1 MNTPFYIALRYLIA
15 KKGSQAVSFI
25 TGLAA
30 VAMMVAVSS
39 MFIIISIFSG
49 LEDMNKELMANL
61 HADITIKAKGKLL
74 PNPKN
79 ITSILKT
86 EERIKSFSNVIEEK
100 VYVSY
105 NGNGEIAHLRGVDS
119 LYTEVNPVNKSV
131 IYGTYLSF
139 DYKDEVVME
148 GFLNNRLAIP
158 VSEKAH
164 ADPAAIFVPKSGEGL
179 INKEEDIFNKKD
191 IYVVG
196 IFSQNEQ
203 FNNYIFSPIE
213 LAREILQLPDDAV
226 YQIVVKLKNPNEVD
240 AVKRSLLEKLEKLEK
255 EDIIINTQLEEN
267 EAFWKMIN
275 TEKLII
281 YLIFILVIF
290 ITTFNLAGAIIILQ
304 LDKKQQAKSLISLG
318 FTFSQLRKTYFYT
331 GTLIVCVGV
340 FFGLILGTLVC
351 ILQIQT
357 GFFKASVD
365 LDLPFPVKITLY
377 NYLIVISSA
386 FFFGLM
392 VSWIFSKV
400 NRHHLSSN

>member
-1 MNTPFYIALRYLIA
+1 MNTPFYIALRYIVS

-30 VAMMVAVSS
+30 TAMTIAVMA
-39 MFIIISIFSG
+39 MFIVISIFSG
-49 LEDMNKELMANL
+49 LEELNKELISNI
-61 HADITIKAKGKLL
+61 HADLTIKSKEGKLL
-74 PNPKN
+74 KNP
-79 ITSILKT
+79 
-86 EERIKSFSNVIEEK
+86 EEIISVLEKEPEVKAFSKVIEEK
-100 VYVSY
+100 VYLNY
-105 NGNGEIAHLRGVDS
+105 NENGEIAYLKGVDS
-119 LYTEVNPVNKSV
+119 VYTQINPIQKSI
-131 IYGTYLSF
+131 IYGEYPSF
-139 DYKDEVVME
+139 QYQNEVVVE
-148 GFLNNRLAIP
+148 GLLNNRLGIP
-158 VSEKAH
+158 IGGDDDNTTATIFIPKA
-164 ADPAAIFVPKSGEGL
+164 GEGL
-179 INKEEDIFNKKD
+179 INKEEDIFNKEP
-191 IYVVG
+191 IFVTG
-196 IFSQNEQ
+196 IFAENEQ
-203 FNNYIFSPIE
+203 LNNYIIAPIE
-213 LAREILQLPDDAV
+213 LTQRLLNLPKNSA
-226 YQIVVKLKNPNEVD
+226 YQIAIKLNNPEQAD
-240 AVKRSLLEKLEKLEK
+240 AVKRTLLKNLA
-255 EDIIINTQLEEN
+255 DDSIYINTQMEEN

-331 GTLIVCVGV
+331 GALIVCLGV

-357 GFFKASVD
+357 GFFKASVG
-365 LDLPFPVKITLY
+365 LDLPFPVKINLY

>member
-1 MNTPFYIALRYLIA
+1 MNTPFYIALRYIVS

-30 VAMMVAVSS
+30 TAMTIAVMA
-39 MFIIISIFSG
+39 MFIVISIFSG
-49 LEDMNKELMANL
+49 LEELNKELINNI
-61 HADITIKAKGKLL
+61 HADLTIKSKEGKLL
-74 PNPKN
+74 KNPEE
-79 ITSILKT
+79 IISVLKK
-86 EERIKSFSNVIEEK
+86 EPEIKAFSKVIEEK
-100 VYVSY
+100 VYLNY
-105 NGNGEIAHLRGVDS
+105 NENGEIAYLKGVDS
-119 LYTEVNPVNKSV
+119 VYTQINPLQKSI
-131 IYGTYLSF
+131 IYGEYPSF
-139 DYKDEVVME
+139 QYQNEVIVE
-148 GFLNNRLAIP
+148 GLLNNRLGIP
-158 VSEKAH
+158 IGGDDDNTTATIFIPKA
-164 ADPAAIFVPKSGEGL
+164 GEGL
-179 INKEEDIFNKKD
+179 INKEEDIFNKEP
-191 IYVVG
+191 IFVTG
-196 IFSQNEQ
+196 IFAENEQ
-203 FNNYIFSPIE
+203 LNNYIIAPIE
-213 LAREILQLPDDAV
+213 LTQRLLNLPKNSA
-226 YQIVVKLKNPNEVD
+226 YQIAIKLNNPEQAD
-240 AVKRSLLEKLEKLEK
+240 AVKRTLLKNLA
-255 EDIIINTQLEEN
+255 DDSIYINTQMEEN

-331 GTLIVCVGV
+331 GALIVCLGV

-357 GFFKASVD
+357 GFFKASVG

-386 FFFGLM
+386 FFFGLL

>member
-1 MNTPFYIALRYLIA
+1 M
-15 KKGSQAVSFI
+15 SFI

-30 VAMMVAVSS
+30 TAMTIAVMA
-39 MFIIISIFSG
+39 MFIVISIFSG
-49 LEDMNKELMANL
+49 LEELNKELINNI
-61 HADITIKAKGKLL
+61 HADLTIKSKEGKLL
-74 PNPKN
+74 KNPEE
-79 ITSILKT
+79 IISVLKK
-86 EERIKSFSNVIEEK
+86 EPEIKAFSKVIEEK
-100 VYVSY
+100 VYLNY
-105 NGNGEIAHLRGVDS
+105 NENGEIAYLKGVDS
-119 LYTEVNPVNKSV
+119 VYTQINPLQKSI
-131 IYGTYLSF
+131 IYGEYPSF
-139 DYKDEVVME
+139 QYQNEVIVE
-148 GFLNNRLAIP
+148 GLLNNRLGIP
-158 VSEKAH
+158 IGGDDDNTTATIFIPKA
-164 ADPAAIFVPKSGEGL
+164 GEGL
-179 INKEEDIFNKKD
+179 INKEEDIFNKEL
-191 IYVVG
+191 IFVTG
-196 IFSQNEQ
+196 IFAENEQ
-203 FNNYIFSPIE
+203 LNNYIIAPIE
-213 LAREILQLPDDAV
+213 LTQKLLNLPKNSA
-226 YQIVVKLKNPNEVD
+226 YQIAIKLNNSEQAD
-240 AVKRSLLEKLEKLEK
+240 AVKRTLLKNLA
-255 EDIIINTQLEEN
+255 DDSIYINTQMEEN

-331 GTLIVCVGV
+331 GTLIVCLGV

-357 GFFKASVD
+357 GFFKASVG

>member
-1 MNTPFYIALRYLIA
+1 M
-15 KKGSQAVSFI
+15 SFI

-30 VAMMVAVSS
+30 TAMTIAVMA
-39 MFIIISIFSG
+39 MFIVISIFSG
-49 LEDMNKELMANL
+49 LEELNKELINNI
-61 HADITIKAKGKLL
+61 HADLTIKSKEGKLL
-74 PNPKN
+74 KNP
-79 ITSILKT
+79 
-86 EERIKSFSNVIEEK
+86 EEIISVLEKEPEIKAFSKVIEEK
-100 VYVSY
+100 VYLNY
-105 NGNGEIAHLRGVDS
+105 NENGEIAYLKGVDS
-119 LYTEVNPVNKSV
+119 IYTQINPIQKAI
-131 IYGTYLSF
+131 IYGEYPSF
-139 DYKDEVVME
+139 QYQNEVVVE
-148 GFLNNRLAIP
+148 GLLNNRLGIP
-158 VSEKAH
+158 IGADDDNTTATIFIPKA
-164 ADPAAIFVPKSGEGL
+164 GEGL
-179 INKEEDIFNKKD
+179 INKEEDIFNKEA
-191 IYVVG
+191 IFVTG
-196 IFSQNEQ
+196 IFAENEQ
-203 FNNYIFSPIE
+203 LNNYIIAPIG
-213 LAREILQLPDDAV
+213 LCQRLLNLPKNSA
-226 YQIVVKLKNPNEVD
+226 YQIAIKLNNPEQAD
-240 AVKRSLLEKLEKLEK
+240 AVKRTLLKNLA
-255 EDIIINTQLEEN
+255 DDSIYINTQMEEN

-331 GTLIVCVGV
+331 GALIVCLGV

-357 GFFKASVD
+357 GFFKASVG
-365 LDLPFPVKITLY
+365 LDLPFPAKITLY

>member
-1 MNTPFYIALRYLIA
+1 MNTPFYIALRYIVS

-30 VAMMVAVSS
+30 TAMTIAVMA
-39 MFIIISIFSG
+39 MFIVISIFSG
-49 LEDMNKELMANL
+49 LEELNKELISNI
-61 HADITIKAKGKLL
+61 HADLTIKSKEGKLL
-74 PNPKN
+74 KNP
-79 ITSILKT
+79 
-86 EERIKSFSNVIEEK
+86 EEIISTLEKEPEIKAFSKIIEEK
-100 VYVSY
+100 VYLNY
-105 NGNGEIAHLRGVDS
+105 NENGEIAYLKGVDS
-119 LYTEVNPVNKSV
+119 VYTQINPIQKSI
-131 IYGTYLSF
+131 IYGEYPSF
-139 DYKDEVVME
+139 QYQNEVIVE
-148 GFLNNRLAIP
+148 GLLNNRLGIP
-158 VSEKAH
+158 IGGDDDNTTATIFIPKA
-164 ADPAAIFVPKSGEGL
+164 GEGL
-179 INKEEDIFNKKD
+179 INKEEDIFNKEP
-191 IYVVG
+191 IFVTG
-196 IFSQNEQ
+196 IFAENEQ
-203 FNNYIFSPIE
+203 LNNYIIAPIE
-213 LAREILQLPDDAV
+213 LTQRLLNLPKNSA
-226 YQIVVKLKNPNEVD
+226 YQIAIKLNNPKQAD
-240 AVKRSLLEKLEKLEK
+240 AVKRTLLKNLA
-255 EDIIINTQLEEN
+255 DDSIYINTQMEEN

-331 GTLIVCVGV
+331 GALIVCLGV

-357 GFFKASVD
+357 
-365 LDLPFPVKITLY
+365 ITLY

>member
-61 HADITIKAKGKLL
+61 HPDITIKAKGKLL

-105 NGNGEIAHLRGVDS
+105 SGNGEIAHLRGVDS
-119 LYTEVNPVNKSV
+119 LYTEVNPINKSV

-139 DYKDEVVME
+139 DYKDEVIME

-213 LAREILQLPDDAV
+213 FAREILQLPDDAV
-226 YQIVVKLKNPNEVD
+226 YQIVIKLKNPNEAD
-240 AVKRSLLEKLEKLEK
+240 AVKRSLLEKLEK

-331 GTLIVCVGV
+331 GALIVCLGV

-357 GFFKASVD
+357 GFFKASVG

>member
-1 MNTPFYIALRYLIA
+1 MNTPFYIALRYIVS

-30 VAMMVAVSS
+30 TAMTIAVMA
-39 MFIIISIFSG
+39 MFIVISIFSG
-49 LEDMNKELMANL
+49 LEELNKELINNI
-61 HADITIKAKGKLL
+61 HADLTIKSKEGKLL
-74 PNPKN
+74 KNP
-79 ITSILKT
+79 
-86 EERIKSFSNVIEEK
+86 EEIISVLEKEPEIKAFSKVIEEK
-100 VYVSY
+100 VYLNY
-105 NGNGEIAHLRGVDS
+105 NENGEIAYLKGVDS
-119 LYTEVNPVNKSV
+119 VYTQINPIQKSI
-131 IYGTYLSF
+131 IYGEFPSF
-139 DYKDEVVME
+139 QYQNEVVVE
-148 GFLNNRLAIP
+148 GLLNNRLAIP
-158 VSEKAH
+158 IGGDDDNTTATIFIPKA
-164 ADPAAIFVPKSGEGL
+164 GEGL
-179 INKEEDIFNKKD
+179 INKEEDIFNKEA
-191 IYVVG
+191 IFVTG
-196 IFSQNEQ
+196 IFAENEQ
-203 FNNYIFSPIE
+203 LNNYIIAPIE
-213 LAREILQLPDDAV
+213 LTQRLLNLPKNSA
-226 YQIVVKLKNPNEVD
+226 YQIAIKLNNPEQAD
-240 AVKRSLLEKLEKLEK
+240 AVKRTLLKNLA
-255 EDIIINTQLEEN
+255 DDSIYINTQMEEN

-331 GTLIVCVGV
+331 GALIVCLGV

-357 GFFKASVD
+357 GFFKASVG

-386 FFFGLM
+386 FFFGLL

>member
-1 MNTPFYIALRYLIA
+1 MNTPFYIALRYIVS

-30 VAMMVAVSS
+30 TAMTIAVMA
-39 MFIIISIFSG
+39 MFIVISIFSG
-49 LEDMNKELMANL
+49 LEELNKELINNI
-61 HADITIKAKGKLL
+61 HADLTIKSKEGKLL
-74 PNPKN
+74 KNP
-79 ITSILKT
+79 
-86 EERIKSFSNVIEEK
+86 EEIISVLEKEPEIKAFSKVIEEK
-100 VYVSY
+100 VYLNY
-105 NGNGEIAHLRGVDS
+105 NENGEIAYLKGVDS
-119 LYTEVNPVNKSV
+119 VYTQINPIQKSI
-131 IYGTYLSF
+131 IYGEFPSF
-139 DYKDEVVME
+139 QYQNEVVVE
-148 GFLNNRLAIP
+148 GLLNNRLAIP
-158 VSEKAH
+158 IGGDDDNTTATIFIPKA
-164 ADPAAIFVPKSGEGL
+164 GEGL
-179 INKEEDIFNKKD
+179 INKEEDIFNKEA
-191 IYVVG
+191 IFVTG
-196 IFSQNEQ
+196 IFAENEQ
-203 FNNYIFSPIE
+203 LNNYIIAPIE
-213 LAREILQLPDDAV
+213 LTQRLLNLPKNSA
-226 YQIVVKLKNPNEVD
+226 YQIAIKLNNPEQAD
-240 AVKRSLLEKLEKLEK
+240 AVKRTLLKNLA
-255 EDIIINTQLEEN
+255 DDSIYINTQMEEN

-290 ITTFNLAGAIIILQ
+290 ITTFNLTGAIIILQ

-331 GTLIVCVGV
+331 GALIVCLGV

-357 GFFKASVD
+357 GFFKASVG

-386 FFFGLM
+386 FFFGLL

>member
-1 MNTPFYIALRYLIA
+1 M
-15 KKGSQAVSFI
+15 SFI

-30 VAMMVAVSS
+30 TAMTIAVMA
-39 MFIIISIFSG
+39 MFIVISIFSG
-49 LEDMNKELMANL
+49 LEELNKELISNI
-61 HADITIKAKGKLL
+61 HADLTIKSKEGKLL
-74 PNPKN
+74 KNP
-79 ITSILKT
+79 
-86 EERIKSFSNVIEEK
+86 EEIISVLEKEPEIKAFSKVIEEK
-100 VYVSY
+100 VYLNY
-105 NGNGEIAHLRGVDS
+105 NENGEIAYLKGVDS
-119 LYTEVNPVNKSV
+119 VYIQINPIQKSI
-131 IYGTYLSF
+131 IYGEYPSF
-139 DYKDEVVME
+139 QYQNEVVVE
-148 GFLNNRLAIP
+148 GLLNNRLGIP
-158 VSEKAH
+158 IGGDDDNTTATIFIPKA
-164 ADPAAIFVPKSGEGL
+164 GEGL
-179 INKEEDIFNKKD
+179 INKEEDIFNKEA
-191 IYVVG
+191 IFVTG
-196 IFSQNEQ
+196 IFSENEQ
-203 FNNYIFSPIE
+203 LNNYIIAPIE
-213 LAREILQLPDDAV
+213 LTQRLLNLPKNSA
-226 YQIVVKLKNPNEVD
+226 YQIAIKLNNPEQAD
-240 AVKRSLLEKLEKLEK
+240 AVKRTLLKNLA
-255 EDIIINTQLEEN
+255 DDSIYINTQMEEN

-331 GTLIVCVGV
+331 GALIVCLGV

-357 GFFKASVD
+357 GFFKASVG

>member
-1 MNTPFYIALRYLIA
+1 MNTPFYIALRYIVS

-30 VAMMVAVSS
+30 TAMTIAVMA
-39 MFIIISIFSG
+39 MFIVISIFSG
-49 LEDMNKELMANL
+49 LEELNKELINNI
-61 HADITIKAKGKLL
+61 HADLTIKSKEGKLL
-74 PNPKN
+74 KNPEE
-79 ITSILKT
+79 IISVLKK
-86 EERIKSFSNVIEEK
+86 EPEIKAFSKVIEEK
-100 VYVSY
+100 VYLNY
-105 NGNGEIAHLRGVDS
+105 NENGEIAYLKGVDS
-119 LYTEVNPVNKSV
+119 VYTQINPLQKSI
-131 IYGTYLSF
+131 IYGEYPSF
-139 DYKDEVVME
+139 QYQNEVIVE
-148 GFLNNRLAIP
+148 GLLNNRLGIP
-158 VSEKAH
+158 IGGDDDNTTATIFIPKA
-164 ADPAAIFVPKSGEGL
+164 GEGL
-179 INKEEDIFNKKD
+179 INKEEDIFNKEL
-191 IYVVG
+191 IFVTG
-196 IFSQNEQ
+196 IFAENEQ
-203 FNNYIFSPIE
+203 LNNYIIAPIE
-213 LAREILQLPDDAV
+213 LTQKLLNLPKNSA
-226 YQIVVKLKNPNEVD
+226 YQIAIKLNNSEQAD
-240 AVKRSLLEKLEKLEK
+240 AVKRTLLKNLA
-255 EDIIINTQLEEN
+255 DDSIYINTQMEEN

-331 GTLIVCVGV
+331 GALIVCLGV

-357 GFFKASVD
+357 GFFKASVG

-386 FFFGLM
+386 FLFGLM

>member
-1 MNTPFYIALRYLIA
+1 MNTPFYIALRYIVS

-30 VAMMVAVSS
+30 TAMTIAVMA
-39 MFIIISIFSG
+39 MFIVISIFSG
-49 LEDMNKELMANL
+49 LEELNKELINNI
-61 HADITIKAKGKLL
+61 HADLTIKSKEGKLL
-74 PNPKN
+74 KNP
-79 ITSILKT
+79 
-86 EERIKSFSNVIEEK
+86 EEIISVLEKEPEIKAFSKVIEEK
-100 VYVSY
+100 VYLNY
-105 NGNGEIAHLRGVDS
+105 NENGESAYLKGVDS
-119 LYTEVNPVNKSV
+119 IYTQINPIQKAI
-131 IYGTYLSF
+131 IYGEYPSF
-139 DYKDEVVME
+139 QYQNEVVVE
-148 GFLNNRLAIP
+148 GLLNNRLGIP
-158 VSEKAH
+158 IGADDDNTTATIFIPKA
-164 ADPAAIFVPKSGEGL
+164 GEGL
-179 INKEEDIFNKKD
+179 INKEEDIFNKEA
-191 IYVVG
+191 IFVTG
-196 IFSQNEQ
+196 IFAENEQ
-203 FNNYIFSPIE
+203 LNNYIIAPIG
-213 LAREILQLPDDAV
+213 LCQRLLNLPKNSA
-226 YQIVVKLKNPNEVD
+226 YQIAIKLNNPEQAD
-240 AVKRSLLEKLEKLEK
+240 AVKRTLLKNLV
-255 EDIIINTQLEEN
+255 DDSIFINTQMEEN

-331 GTLIVCVGV
+331 GTLIVCLGV

-357 GFFKASVD
+357 GFFKASVG

>member
-1 MNTPFYIALRYLIA
+1 MNTPFYIALRYIVS

-30 VAMMVAVSS
+30 TAMTIAVMA
-39 MFIIISIFSG
+39 MFIVISIFSG
-49 LEDMNKELMANL
+49 LEELNKELINNI
-61 HADITIKAKGKLL
+61 HADLTIKSKEGKLL
-74 PNPKN
+74 KNP
-79 ITSILKT
+79 
-86 EERIKSFSNVIEEK
+86 EEIISVLEKEPEIKAFSKVIEEK
-100 VYVSY
+100 VYLNY
-105 NGNGEIAHLRGVDS
+105 NENGEIAYLKGVDS
-119 LYTEVNPVNKSV
+119 IYTQINPIQKSI
-131 IYGTYLSF
+131 IYGEYPSF
-139 DYKDEVVME
+139 QYQNEVVVE
-148 GFLNNRLAIP
+148 GLLNNRLGIP
-158 VSEKAH
+158 IGGDDDNTTATIFIPKA
-164 ADPAAIFVPKSGEGL
+164 GEGL
-179 INKEEDIFNKKD
+179 INKEEDIFNKEP
-191 IYVVG
+191 IFVTG
-196 IFSQNEQ
+196 IFAENEQ
-203 FNNYIFSPIE
+203 LNNYIIAPIE
-213 LAREILQLPDDAV
+213 LTQRLLNLPKNSA
-226 YQIVVKLKNPNEVD
+226 YQIAIKLNNSEQAD
-240 AVKRSLLEKLEKLEK
+240 AVKRTLLKNLA
-255 EDIIINTQLEEN
+255 DDSIYINTQMEEN

-331 GTLIVCVGV
+331 GALIVCLGV

-357 GFFKASVD
+357 GFFKASVG

>member
-1 MNTPFYIALRYLIA
+1 MNTPFYIALRYIVS

-30 VAMMVAVSS
+30 TAMTIAVMA
-39 MFIIISIFSG
+39 MFIVISIFSG
-49 LEDMNKELMANL
+49 LEELNKELINNI
-61 HADITIKAKGKLL
+61 HADLTIKSKEGKLL
-74 PNPKN
+74 KNP
-79 ITSILKT
+79 
-86 EERIKSFSNVIEEK
+86 EEIISVLEKEPEIKAFSKVIEEK
-100 VYVSY
+100 VYLNY
-105 NGNGEIAHLRGVDS
+105 NENGEIAYLKGVDS
-119 LYTEVNPVNKSV
+119 VYTQINPIQKSI
-131 IYGTYLSF
+131 IYGEYPSF
-139 DYKDEVVME
+139 QYQNEVVVE
-148 GFLNNRLAIP
+148 GLLNNRLGIP
-158 VSEKAH
+158 IGGDDDNTTATIFIPKA
-164 ADPAAIFVPKSGEGL
+164 GEGL
-179 INKEEDIFNKKD
+179 INKEEDIFNKEA
-191 IYVVG
+191 IFVTG
-196 IFSQNEQ
+196 IFSENEQ
-203 FNNYIFSPIE
+203 LNNYIIAPIE
-213 LAREILQLPDDAV
+213 LTQRLLNLPKNSA
-226 YQIVVKLKNPNEVD
+226 YQIAIKLNNPEQAD
-240 AVKRSLLEKLEKLEK
+240 AVKITLLKNLA
-255 EDIIINTQLEEN
+255 DDSIYINTQMEEN

-331 GTLIVCVGV
+331 GALIVCLGV

-357 GFFKASVD
+357 GFFKASVG

>member
-1 MNTPFYIALRYLIA
+1 MNTPFYIALRYIVS

-30 VAMMVAVSS
+30 TAMTIAVMA
-39 MFIIISIFSG
+39 MFIVISIFSG
-49 LEDMNKELMANL
+49 LEELNKELINNI
-61 HADITIKAKGKLL
+61 HADLTIKSKEGKLL
-74 PNPKN
+74 KNP
-79 ITSILKT
+79 
-86 EERIKSFSNVIEEK
+86 EEIISVLEKEPEIKAFSKVIEEK
-100 VYVSY
+100 VYLNY
-105 NGNGEIAHLRGVDS
+105 NENGEIAYLKGVDS
-119 LYTEVNPVNKSV
+119 IYTQINPIQKSI
-131 IYGTYLSF
+131 IYGEYPSF
-139 DYKDEVVME
+139 QYQNEVVVE
-148 GFLNNRLAIP
+148 GLLNNRLGIP
-158 VSEKAH
+158 IGGDDDNTTATIFIPKA
-164 ADPAAIFVPKSGEGL
+164 GEGL
-179 INKEEDIFNKKD
+179 INKEEDIFNKEP
-191 IYVVG
+191 IFVTG
-196 IFSQNEQ
+196 IFAENEQ
-203 FNNYIFSPIE
+203 LNNYIIAPIE
-213 LAREILQLPDDAV
+213 LTQRLLNLPKNSA
-226 YQIVVKLKNPNEVD
+226 YQIAIKLNNSEQAD
-240 AVKRSLLEKLEKLEK
+240 AVKRTLLKNLA
-255 EDIIINTQLEEN
+255 DDSIYINTQMEEN

-331 GTLIVCVGV
+331 GALIVCLGV
-340 FFGLILGTLVC
+340 FFGLILGTLTC

-357 GFFKASVD
+357 GFFKASVG

>member
-1 MNTPFYIALRYLIA
+1 M
-15 KKGSQAVSFI
+15 SFI

-30 VAMMVAVSS
+30 TAMTIAVMA
-39 MFIIISIFSG
+39 MFIVISIFSG
-49 LEDMNKELMANL
+49 LEELNKELISNI
-61 HADITIKAKGKLL
+61 HADLTIKSKEGKLL
-74 PNPKN
+74 KNP
-79 ITSILKT
+79 
-86 EERIKSFSNVIEEK
+86 EEIISALEKEPEIKAFSKIIEEK
-100 VYVSY
+100 VYLNY
-105 NGNGEIAHLRGVDS
+105 NENGEIAYLKGVDS
-119 LYTEVNPVNKSV
+119 VYTQINPIQKSI
-131 IYGTYLSF
+131 IYGEYPSF
-139 DYKDEVVME
+139 QYQNEVIVE
-148 GFLNNRLAIP
+148 GLLNNRLGIP
-158 VSEKAH
+158 IGGDDDNTTATIFIPKA
-164 ADPAAIFVPKSGEGL
+164 GEGL
-179 INKEEDIFNKKD
+179 INKEEDIFNKEP
-191 IYVVG
+191 IFVTG
-196 IFSQNEQ
+196 IFAENEQ
-203 FNNYIFSPIE
+203 LNNYIIAPIE
-213 LAREILQLPDDAV
+213 LTQRLLNLPKNSA
-226 YQIVVKLKNPNEVD
+226 YQIAIKLNNPEQAD
-240 AVKRSLLEKLEKLEK
+240 AVKRTLLKNLA
-255 EDIIINTQLEEN
+255 DDSIYINTQMEEN

-331 GTLIVCVGV
+331 GALIVCLGV

-357 GFFKASVD
+357 GFFKASVG
-365 LDLPFPVKITLY
+365 LDLPFPVQITLY

>member
-1 MNTPFYIALRYLIA
+1 MNTPFYIALRYIVS

-30 VAMMVAVSS
+30 TAMTIAVMA
-39 MFIIISIFSG
+39 MFIVISIFSG
-49 LEDMNKELMANL
+49 LEELNKELINNI
-61 HADITIKAKGKLL
+61 HADLTIKSKEGKLL
-74 PNPKN
+74 KNP
-79 ITSILKT
+79 
-86 EERIKSFSNVIEEK
+86 EEIISVLEKEPEIKAFSKVIEEK
-100 VYVSY
+100 VYLNY
-105 NGNGEIAHLRGVDS
+105 NENGEIAYLKGVDS
-119 LYTEVNPVNKSV
+119 IYTQINPIQKAI
-131 IYGTYLSF
+131 IYGEYPSF
-139 DYKDEVVME
+139 QYQNEVVVE
-148 GFLNNRLAIP
+148 GLLNNRLGIP
-158 VSEKAH
+158 IGADDDNTTATIFIPKA
-164 ADPAAIFVPKSGEGL
+164 GEGL
-179 INKEEDIFNKKD
+179 INKEEDIFNKEA
-191 IYVVG
+191 IFVTG
-196 IFSQNEQ
+196 IFAENEQ
-203 FNNYIFSPIE
+203 LNNYIIAPIE
-213 LAREILQLPDDAV
+213 LTQRLLNLPKNSA
-226 YQIVVKLKNPNEVD
+226 YQIAIKLNNPEQAD
-240 AVKRSLLEKLEKLEK
+240 AVKRTLLKNLA
-255 EDIIINTQLEEN
+255 DDSIYINTQMEEN

-331 GTLIVCVGV
+331 GALIVCLGV

-357 GFFKASVD
+357 GFFKASVG

>member
-1 MNTPFYIALRYLIA
+1 M
-15 KKGSQAVSFI
+15 SFI

-30 VAMMVAVSS
+30 TAMTIAVMA
-39 MFIIISIFSG
+39 MFIVISIFSG
-49 LEDMNKELMANL
+49 LEELNKELINNI
-61 HADITIKAKGKLL
+61 HADLTIKSKEGKLL
-74 PNPKN
+74 KNP
-79 ITSILKT
+79 
-86 EERIKSFSNVIEEK
+86 EEIISVLEKEPEIKAFSKVIEEK
-100 VYVSY
+100 VYLNY
-105 NGNGEIAHLRGVDS
+105 NENGEIAYLKGVDS
-119 LYTEVNPVNKSV
+119 VYTQINPIQKSI
-131 IYGTYLSF
+131 IYGEYPSF
-139 DYKDEVVME
+139 QYQNEVVVE
-148 GFLNNRLAIP
+148 GLLNNRLGIP
-158 VSEKAH
+158 IGGDDDNTTATIFIPKA
-164 ADPAAIFVPKSGEGL
+164 GEGL
-179 INKEEDIFNKKD
+179 INKEEDIFNKEP
-191 IYVVG
+191 IFVTG
-196 IFSQNEQ
+196 IFAENEQ
-203 FNNYIFSPIE
+203 LNNYIIAPIE
-213 LAREILQLPDDAV
+213 LTQRLLNLPKNSA
-226 YQIVVKLKNPNEVD
+226 YQIAIKLNNPGQAD
-240 AVKRSLLEKLEKLEK
+240 AVKKYLLEKLA
-255 EDIIINTQLEEN
+255 DDSIYINTQMEEN

-331 GTLIVCVGV
+331 GALIVCLGV

-357 GFFKASVD
+357 GFFKASVG
-365 LDLPFPVKITLY
+365 LDLPFPVKINLY

>member
-1 MNTPFYIALRYLIA
+1 MNTPFYIAFRYIA
-15 KKGSQAVSFI
+15 SKKGSQAVSFI

-30 VAMMVAVSS
+30 TAMTIAVMA
-39 MFIIISIFSG
+39 MFIVISIFSG
-49 LEDMNKELMANL
+49 LEELNKELISNI
-61 HADITIKAKGKLL
+61 HADLTIKSKEGKLL
-74 PNPKN
+74 KNP
-79 ITSILKT
+79 
-86 EERIKSFSNVIEEK
+86 EEIISALEKEPEIKAFSKIIEEK
-100 VYVSY
+100 VYLNY
-105 NGNGEIAHLRGVDS
+105 NENGEIAYLKGVDS
-119 LYTEVNPVNKSV
+119 VYTQINPIQKSI
-131 IYGTYLSF
+131 IYGEYPSF
-139 DYKDEVVME
+139 QYQNEVIVE
-148 GFLNNRLAIP
+148 GLLNNRLGIP
-158 VSEKAH
+158 IGGDDDNTTATIFIPKA
-164 ADPAAIFVPKSGEGL
+164 GEGL
-179 INKEEDIFNKKD
+179 INKEEDIFNKEP
-191 IYVVG
+191 IFVTG
-196 IFSQNEQ
+196 IFAENEQ
-203 FNNYIFSPIE
+203 LNNYIIAPIE
-213 LAREILQLPDDAV
+213 LTQRLLNLPKNSA
-226 YQIVVKLKNPNEVD
+226 YQIAIKLNNPEQAD
-240 AVKRSLLEKLEKLEK
+240 AVKRTLLKNLA
-255 EDIIINTQLEEN
+255 DDSIYINTQMEEN

-331 GTLIVCVGV
+331 GALIVCLGV

-357 GFFKASVD
+357 GFFKASVG

>member
-1 MNTPFYIALRYLIA
+1 MNTPFYIALRYIVS

-30 VAMMVAVSS
+30 TAMTIAVMA
-39 MFIIISIFSG
+39 MFIVISIFSG
-49 LEDMNKELMANL
+49 LEELNKELINNI
-61 HADITIKAKGKLL
+61 HADLTIKSKEGKLL
-74 PNPKN
+74 KNP
-79 ITSILKT
+79 
-86 EERIKSFSNVIEEK
+86 EEIISVLEKEPEIKAFSKVIEEK
-100 VYVSY
+100 VYLNY
-105 NGNGEIAHLRGVDS
+105 NENGEIAYLKGVDS
-119 LYTEVNPVNKSV
+119 IYTQINPIQKAI
-131 IYGTYLSF
+131 IYGEYPSF
-139 DYKDEVVME
+139 QYQNEVVVE
-148 GFLNNRLAIP
+148 GLLNNRLGIP
-158 VSEKAH
+158 IGGDDDNTTATIFIPKA
-164 ADPAAIFVPKSGEGL
+164 GEGL
-179 INKEEDIFNKKD
+179 INKEEDIFNKEA
-191 IYVVG
+191 IFVTG
-196 IFSQNEQ
+196 IFSENEQ
-203 FNNYIFSPIE
+203 LNNYIIAPIE
-213 LAREILQLPDDAV
+213 LSQRLLNLPKNSA
-226 YQIVVKLKNPNEVD
+226 YQIAIKLNNPEQAD
-240 AVKRSLLEKLEKLEK
+240 AVKRTLLKNLA
-255 EDIIINTQLEEN
+255 DDSIYINTQMEEN

-331 GTLIVCVGV
+331 GALIVCLGV

-357 GFFKASVD
+357 GFFKASVG

-386 FFFGLM
+386 FLFGLM

>member
-61 HADITIKAKGKLL
+61 HADITIKAKGKHL

-79 ITSILKT
+79 ITSILKA

-119 LYTEVNPVNKSV
+119 LYTEVNPINKSV

-139 DYKDEVVME
+139 DYKDEVIME

-164 ADPAAIFVPKSGEGL
+164 ADPTAIFVPKSGEGL

-213 LAREILQLPDDAV
+213 LAREILQLPNDAV
-226 YQIVVKLKNPNEVD
+226 YQIVIKLKNPDNADV
-240 AVKRSLLEKLEKLEK
+240 VKHSLSEKLEK

-275 TEKLII
+275 TEKLI
-281 YLIFILVIF
+281 IF

-331 GTLIVCVGV
+331 GALIVCLGV
-340 FFGLILGTLVC
+340 FFGLILGTLTC

-357 GFFKASVD
+357 GFFKASVG

>member
-1 MNTPFYIALRYLIA
+1 MNTPFYIALRYIVS

-30 VAMMVAVSS
+30 TAMTIAVMA
-39 MFIIISIFSG
+39 MFIVISIFSG
-49 LEDMNKELMANL
+49 LEELNKELINNI
-61 HADITIKAKGKLL
+61 HADLTIKSKEGKLL
-74 PNPKN
+74 KNP
-79 ITSILKT
+79 
-86 EERIKSFSNVIEEK
+86 EEIISVLEKEPEIKAFSKVIEEK
-100 VYVSY
+100 VYLNY
-105 NGNGEIAHLRGVDS
+105 NENGEIAYLKGVDS
-119 LYTEVNPVNKSV
+119 IYTQINPIQKAI
-131 IYGTYLSF
+131 IYGEYPSF
-139 DYKDEVVME
+139 QYQNEVVVE
-148 GFLNNRLAIP
+148 GLLNNRLGIP
-158 VSEKAH
+158 IGADDDNTTATIFIPKA
-164 ADPAAIFVPKSGEGL
+164 GEGL
-179 INKEEDIFNKKD
+179 INKEEDIFNKEA
-191 IYVVG
+191 IFVTG
-196 IFSQNEQ
+196 IFAENEQ
-203 FNNYIFSPIE
+203 LNNYIIAPIE
-213 LAREILQLPDDAV
+213 LCQRLLNLPKNSA
-226 YQIVVKLKNPNEVD
+226 YQIAIKLNNPEQVD
-240 AVKRSLLEKLEKLEK
+240 AVKRTLLKNLA
-255 EDIIINTQLEEN
+255 DDSIYINTQMEEN

-331 GTLIVCVGV
+331 GALIVCLGV

-357 GFFKASVD
+357 GFFKASVG

>member
-1 MNTPFYIALRYLIA
+1 MNTPFYIALRYIVS

-30 VAMMVAVSS
+30 TAMTIAVMA
-39 MFIIISIFSG
+39 MFIVISIFSG
-49 LEDMNKELMANL
+49 LEELNKELINNI
-61 HADITIKAKGKLL
+61 HADLTIKSKEGKLL
-74 PNPKN
+74 KNP
-79 ITSILKT
+79 
-86 EERIKSFSNVIEEK
+86 EEIISVLEKEPEIKAFSKVIEEK
-100 VYVSY
+100 VYLNY
-105 NGNGEIAHLRGVDS
+105 NENGEIAYLKGVDS
-119 LYTEVNPVNKSV
+119 VYTQINPIQKSI
-131 IYGTYLSF
+131 IYGEYPSF
-139 DYKDEVVME
+139 QYQNEVIVE
-148 GFLNNRLAIP
+148 GLLNNRLGIP
-158 VSEKAH
+158 IGGDDDNTTATIFIPKA
-164 ADPAAIFVPKSGEGL
+164 GEGL
-179 INKEEDIFNKKD
+179 INKEEDIFNKEP
-191 IYVVG
+191 IFVTG
-196 IFSQNEQ
+196 IFTENEQ
-203 FNNYIFSPIE
+203 LNNYIIAPIE
-213 LAREILQLPDDAV
+213 LSQKLLNLPKNSA
-226 YQIVVKLKNPNEVD
+226 YQIAIKLNNPEQAD
-240 AVKRSLLEKLEKLEK
+240 AVKRTLLKNLA
-255 EDIIINTQLEEN
+255 DDSIYINTQMEEN

-331 GTLIVCVGV
+331 GTLIVCLGV

-357 GFFKASVD
+357 GFFKASVG

>member
-1 MNTPFYIALRYLIA
+1 MNTPFYIALRYIVS

-30 VAMMVAVSS
+30 TAMTIAVMA
-39 MFIIISIFSG
+39 MFIVISIFSG
-49 LEDMNKELMANL
+49 LEELNKELINNI
-61 HADITIKAKGKLL
+61 HADLTIKSKEGKLL
-74 PNPKN
+74 KNP
-79 ITSILKT
+79 
-86 EERIKSFSNVIEEK
+86 EEIISVLEKEPEIKAFSKVIEEK
-100 VYVSY
+100 VYLNY
-105 NGNGEIAHLRGVDS
+105 NENGEIAYLKGVDS
-119 LYTEVNPVNKSV
+119 IYTQINPIQKAI
-131 IYGTYLSF
+131 IYGEYPSF
-139 DYKDEVVME
+139 QYQNEVVVE
-148 GFLNNRLAIP
+148 GLLNNRLGIP
-158 VSEKAH
+158 IGGDDDNTTATIFIPKA
-164 ADPAAIFVPKSGEGL
+164 GEGL
-179 INKEEDIFNKKD
+179 INKEEDIFNKEP
-191 IYVVG
+191 IFVTG
-196 IFSQNEQ
+196 IFAENEQ
-203 FNNYIFSPIE
+203 LNNYIIAPIE
-213 LAREILQLPDDAV
+213 LTQRLLNLPKNSA
-226 YQIVVKLKNPNEVD
+226 YQIAIKLNNSEQAD
-240 AVKRSLLEKLEKLEK
+240 AVKRTLLKNLA
-255 EDIIINTQLEEN
+255 DDSIYINTQMEEN

-331 GTLIVCVGV
+331 GALIVCLGV

-357 GFFKASVD
+357 GFFKASVG

>member
-1 MNTPFYIALRYLIA
+1 MNTPFYIALRYIVS

-30 VAMMVAVSS
+30 TAMTIAVMA
-39 MFIIISIFSG
+39 MFIVISIFSG
-49 LEDMNKELMANL
+49 LEELNKELINNI
-61 HADITIKAKGKLL
+61 HADLTIKSKEGKLL
-74 PNPKN
+74 KNP
-79 ITSILKT
+79 
-86 EERIKSFSNVIEEK
+86 EEIISVLEKEPEVKAFSKVIEEK
-100 VYVSY
+100 VYLNY
-105 NGNGEIAHLRGVDS
+105 NENGEIAYLKGVDS
-119 LYTEVNPVNKSV
+119 VYTQINPIQKSI
-131 IYGTYLSF
+131 IYGEYPSF
-139 DYKDEVVME
+139 QYQNEVVVE
-148 GFLNNRLAIP
+148 GLLNNRLGIP
-158 VSEKAH
+158 IGGDDDNTTATIFIPKA
-164 ADPAAIFVPKSGEGL
+164 GEGL
-179 INKEEDIFNKKD
+179 INKEEDIFNKEP
-191 IYVVG
+191 IFVTG
-196 IFSQNEQ
+196 IFAENEQ
-203 FNNYIFSPIE
+203 LNNYIIAPIE
-213 LAREILQLPDDAV
+213 LTQRLLNLPKNSA
-226 YQIVVKLKNPNEVD
+226 YQIAIKLNNPEQAD
-240 AVKRSLLEKLEKLEK
+240 AVKRTLLKNLA
-255 EDIIINTQLEEN
+255 DDSIYINTQMEEN

-331 GTLIVCVGV
+331 GALIVCLGA
-340 FFGLILGTLVC
+340 FFGLILGTLTC

-357 GFFKASVD
+357 GFFKASVG

>member
-1 MNTPFYIALRYLIA
+1 M
-15 KKGSQAVSFI
+15 SFI

-30 VAMMVAVSS
+30 TAMTIAVMA
-39 MFIIISIFSG
+39 MFIVISIFSG
-49 LEDMNKELMANL
+49 LEELNKELINNI
-61 HADITIKAKGKLL
+61 HADLTIKSKEGKLL
-74 PNPKN
+74 KNPEE
-79 ITSILKT
+79 IISILEK
-86 EERIKSFSNVIEEK
+86 EPEIKAFSKVIEEK
-100 VYVSY
+100 VYLNY
-105 NGNGEIAHLRGVDS
+105 NENGEIAYLKGVDS
-119 LYTEVNPVNKSV
+119 IYTQINPIQKSI
-131 IYGTYLSF
+131 IYGEYPSF
-139 DYKDEVVME
+139 QYQNEVIVE
-148 GFLNNRLAIP
+148 GLLNNRLGIP
-158 VSEKAH
+158 IGGDDDNTTATIFIPKA
-164 ADPAAIFVPKSGEGL
+164 GEGL
-179 INKEEDIFNKKD
+179 INKEEDIFNKEP
-191 IYVVG
+191 IFVPG
-196 IFSQNEQ
+196 IFAENEQ
-203 FNNYIFSPIE
+203 LNNYIIAPIE
-213 LAREILQLPDDAV
+213 LTQRLLNLPKYSA
-226 YQIVVKLKNPNEVD
+226 YQIAIKLNNPEQAD
-240 AVKRSLLEKLEKLEK
+240 AVKKSLLEKLA
-255 EDIIINTQLEEN
+255 DDSIYINTQMEEN

-331 GTLIVCVGV
+331 GALIVCLGV

-357 GFFKASVD
+357 GFFKASVG

-386 FFFGLM
+386 FLFGLM

>member
-1 MNTPFYIALRYLIA
+1 M
-15 KKGSQAVSFI
+15 SFI

-30 VAMMVAVSS
+30 TAMTIAVMA
-39 MFIIISIFSG
+39 MFIVISIFSG
-49 LEDMNKELMANL
+49 LEELNKELINNI
-61 HADITIKAKGKLL
+61 HADLTIKSKEGKLL
-74 PNPKN
+74 KNP
-79 ITSILKT
+79 
-86 EERIKSFSNVIEEK
+86 EEIISVLEKEPEIKAFSKVIEEK
-100 VYVSY
+100 VYLNY
-105 NGNGEIAHLRGVDS
+105 NENGEIAYLKGVDS
-119 LYTEVNPVNKSV
+119 IYTQINPIQKAI
-131 IYGTYLSF
+131 IYGEYPSF
-139 DYKDEVVME
+139 QYQNEVVVE
-148 GFLNNRLAIP
+148 GLLNNRLGIP
-158 VSEKAH
+158 IGADDDNTTATIFIPKA
-164 ADPAAIFVPKSGEGL
+164 GEGL
-179 INKEEDIFNKKD
+179 INKEEDIFNKEA
-191 IYVVG
+191 IFVTG
-196 IFSQNEQ
+196 IFAENEQ
-203 FNNYIFSPIE
+203 LNNYIIAPIG
-213 LAREILQLPDDAV
+213 LCQRLLNLPKNSA
-226 YQIVVKLKNPNEVD
+226 YQIAIKLNNPEQAD
-240 AVKRSLLEKLEKLEK
+240 AVKRTLLKNLA
-255 EDIIINTQLEEN
+255 DDSIYINTQMEEN

-331 GTLIVCVGV
+331 GALIVCLGV

-357 GFFKASVD
+357 GFFKASVG

>member
-1 MNTPFYIALRYLIA
+1 M
-15 KKGSQAVSFI
+15 SFI

-30 VAMMVAVSS
+30 TAMTIAVMA
-39 MFIIISIFSG
+39 MFIVISIFSG
-49 LEDMNKELMANL
+49 LEELNKELINNI
-61 HADITIKAKGKLL
+61 HADLTIKSKEGKLL
-74 PNPKN
+74 KNPEE
-79 ITSILKT
+79 IISVLKK
-86 EERIKSFSNVIEEK
+86 EPEIKAFSKVIEEK
-100 VYVSY
+100 VYLNY
-105 NGNGEIAHLRGVDS
+105 NENGEIAYLKGVDS
-119 LYTEVNPVNKSV
+119 VYTQINPLQKSI
-131 IYGTYLSF
+131 IYGEYPSF
-139 DYKDEVVME
+139 QYQNEVIVE
-148 GFLNNRLAIP
+148 GLLNNRLGIP
-158 VSEKAH
+158 IGGDDDNTTATIFIPKA
-164 ADPAAIFVPKSGEGL
+164 GEGL
-179 INKEEDIFNKKD
+179 INKEEDIFNKEL
-191 IYVVG
+191 IFVTG
-196 IFSQNEQ
+196 IFAENEQ
-203 FNNYIFSPIE
+203 LNNYIIAPIE
-213 LAREILQLPDDAV
+213 LSQRLLNLPKNSA
-226 YQIVVKLKNPNEVD
+226 YQIAIKLNNSEQAD
-240 AVKRSLLEKLEKLEK
+240 AVKRTLLKNLA
-255 EDIIINTQLEEN
+255 DDSIYINTQMEEN

-331 GTLIVCVGV
+331 GALIVCLGV

-357 GFFKASVD
+357 GFFKASVG

-386 FFFGLM
+386 FLFGLM

>member
-1 MNTPFYIALRYLIA
+1 M
-15 KKGSQAVSFI
+15 SFI

-30 VAMMVAVSS
+30 TAMTIAVMA
-39 MFIIISIFSG
+39 MFIVISIFSG
-49 LEDMNKELMANL
+49 LEELNKELINNI
-61 HADITIKAKGKLL
+61 HADLTIKSKEGKLL
-74 PNPKN
+74 KNP
-79 ITSILKT
+79 
-86 EERIKSFSNVIEEK
+86 EEIISVLEQEPEIKAFSKVIEEK
-100 VYVSY
+100 VYLNY
-105 NGNGEIAHLRGVDS
+105 NENGEIAYLKGVDS
-119 LYTEVNPVNKSV
+119 IYTQINPIQKAI
-131 IYGTYLSF
+131 IYGEYPSF
-139 DYKDEVVME
+139 QYQNEVVVE
-148 GFLNNRLAIP
+148 GLLNNRLGIP
-158 VSEKAH
+158 IGADDDNTTATIFIPKA
-164 ADPAAIFVPKSGEGL
+164 GEGL
-179 INKEEDIFNKKD
+179 INKEEDIFNKEA
-191 IYVVG
+191 IFVTG
-196 IFSQNEQ
+196 IFAENEQ
-203 FNNYIFSPIE
+203 LNNYIIAPIE
-213 LAREILQLPDDAV
+213 LCQRLLNLPKNSA
-226 YQIVVKLKNPNEVD
+226 YQIAIKLNNPEQVD
-240 AVKRSLLEKLEKLEK
+240 AVKRTLLKNLA
-255 EDIIINTQLEEN
+255 DDSIYINTQMEEN

-331 GTLIVCVGV
+331 GALIVCLGV

-357 GFFKASVD
+357 GFFKASVG

>member
-1 MNTPFYIALRYLIA
+1 M
-15 KKGSQAVSFI
+15 SFI

-30 VAMMVAVSS
+30 TAMTIAVMA
-39 MFIIISIFSG
+39 MFIVISIFSG
-49 LEDMNKELMANL
+49 LEELNKELINNI
-61 HADITIKAKGKLL
+61 HADLTIKSKEGKLL
-74 PNPKN
+74 KNP
-79 ITSILKT
+79 
-86 EERIKSFSNVIEEK
+86 EEIISVLEKEPEIKAFSKVIEEK
-100 VYVSY
+100 VYLNY
-105 NGNGEIAHLRGVDS
+105 NENGEIAYLKGVDS
-119 LYTEVNPVNKSV
+119 IYTQINPIQKAI
-131 IYGTYLSF
+131 IYGEYPSF
-139 DYKDEVVME
+139 QYQNEVVVE
-148 GFLNNRLAIP
+148 GLLNNRLGIP
-158 VSEKAH
+158 IGADDDNTTATIFIPKA
-164 ADPAAIFVPKSGEGL
+164 GEGL
-179 INKEEDIFNKKD
+179 INKEEDIFNKEA
-191 IYVVG
+191 IFVTG
-196 IFSQNEQ
+196 IFAENEQ
-203 FNNYIFSPIE
+203 LNNYIIAPIE
-213 LAREILQLPDDAV
+213 LCQRLLNLPKNSA
-226 YQIVVKLKNPNEVD
+226 YQIAIKLNNPEQVD
-240 AVKRSLLEKLEKLEK
+240 AVKRTLLKNLA
-255 EDIIINTQLEEN
+255 DDSIYINTQMEEN

-331 GTLIVCVGV
+331 GALIVCLGV

-357 GFFKASVD
+357 GFFKASVG

>member
-1 MNTPFYIALRYLIA
+1 M
-15 KKGSQAVSFI
+15 SFI

-30 VAMMVAVSS
+30 TAMTIAVMA
-39 MFIIISIFSG
+39 MFIVISIFSG
-49 LEDMNKELMANL
+49 LEELNKELINNI
-61 HADITIKAKGKLL
+61 HADLTIKSKEGKLL
-74 PNPKN
+74 KNP
-79 ITSILKT
+79 
-86 EERIKSFSNVIEEK
+86 EEIISVLEKEPEIKAFSKVIEEK
-100 VYVSY
+100 VYLNY
-105 NGNGEIAHLRGVDS
+105 NENGEIAYLKGVDS
-119 LYTEVNPVNKSV
+119 VYIQINPIQKSI
-131 IYGTYLSF
+131 IYGEYPSF
-139 DYKDEVVME
+139 QYQNEVVVE
-148 GFLNNRLAIP
+148 GLLNNRLAIP
-158 VSEKAH
+158 IGGDDDNTTATIFIPKA
-164 ADPAAIFVPKSGEGL
+164 GEGL
-179 INKEEDIFNKKD
+179 INKEEDIFNKEA
-191 IYVVG
+191 IFVTG
-196 IFSQNEQ
+196 IFAENEQ
-203 FNNYIFSPIE
+203 LNNYIIAPIE
-213 LAREILQLPDDAV
+213 LSQRLLNLPKNSA
-226 YQIVVKLKNPNEVD
+226 YQIAIKLNNPEQAD
-240 AVKRSLLEKLEKLEK
+240 AVKRTLLKNLA
-255 EDIIINTQLEEN
+255 DDSIYINTQMEEN

-331 GTLIVCVGV
+331 GALIVCLGV

-357 GFFKASVD
+357 GFFKASVGM
-365 LDLPFPVKITLY
+365 DLPFPVKITLY

>member
-1 MNTPFYIALRYLIA
+1 M
-15 KKGSQAVSFI
+15 SFI

-30 VAMMVAVSS
+30 TAMTIAVMA
-39 MFIIISIFSG
+39 MFIVISIFSG
-49 LEDMNKELMANL
+49 LEELNKELINNI
-61 HADITIKAKGKLL
+61 HADLTIKSKEGKLL
-74 PNPKN
+74 KNPEE
-79 ITSILKT
+79 IISVLKK
-86 EERIKSFSNVIEEK
+86 EPEIKAFSKVIEEK
-100 VYVSY
+100 VYLNY
-105 NGNGEIAHLRGVDS
+105 NENGEIAYLKGVDS
-119 LYTEVNPVNKSV
+119 VYTQINPLQKSI
-131 IYGTYLSF
+131 IYGEYPSF
-139 DYKDEVVME
+139 QYQNEVIVE
-148 GFLNNRLAIP
+148 GLLNNRLGIP
-158 VSEKAH
+158 IGGDDDNTTATIFIPKA
-164 ADPAAIFVPKSGEGL
+164 GEGL
-179 INKEEDIFNKKD
+179 INKEEDIFNKEL
-191 IYVVG
+191 IFVTG
-196 IFSQNEQ
+196 IFAENEQ
-203 FNNYIFSPIE
+203 LNNYIIAPIE
-213 LAREILQLPDDAV
+213 LTQKLLNLPKNSA
-226 YQIVVKLKNPNEVD
+226 YQIAIKLKNSEQAD
-240 AVKRSLLEKLEKLEK
+240 AVKRTLLKNLA
-255 EDIIINTQLEEN
+255 DDSIYINTQMEEN

-331 GTLIVCVGV
+331 GALIVCLGV

-357 GFFKASVD
+357 GFFKASVG

-386 FFFGLM
+386 FLFGLM

>member
-1 MNTPFYIALRYLIA
+1 MNTPFYIALRYIVS

-30 VAMMVAVSS
+30 TAMTIAVMA
-39 MFIIISIFSG
+39 MFIVISIFSG
-49 LEDMNKELMANL
+49 LEELNKELINNI
-61 HADITIKAKGKLL
+61 HADLTIKSKEGKLL
-74 PNPKN
+74 KNP
-79 ITSILKT
+79 
-86 EERIKSFSNVIEEK
+86 EEIISVLEKEPEIKAFSKVIEEK
-100 VYVSY
+100 VYLNY
-105 NGNGEIAHLRGVDS
+105 NENGEIAYLKGVDS
-119 LYTEVNPVNKSV
+119 IYTQINPIQKSI
-131 IYGTYLSF
+131 IYGEYPSF
-139 DYKDEVVME
+139 QYQNEVVVE
-148 GFLNNRLAIP
+148 GLLNNRLGIP
-158 VSEKAH
+158 IGGDDDNTTATIFIPKA
-164 ADPAAIFVPKSGEGL
+164 GEGL
-179 INKEEDIFNKKD
+179 INKEEDIFNKEP
-191 IYVVG
+191 IFVTG
-196 IFSQNEQ
+196 IFAENEQ
-203 FNNYIFSPIE
+203 LNNYIIAPIE
-213 LAREILQLPDDAV
+213 LTQRLLNLPKNSA
-226 YQIVVKLKNPNEVD
+226 YQIAIKLNNSEQAD
-240 AVKRSLLEKLEKLEK
+240 AVKRTLLKNLA
-255 EDIIINTQLEEN
+255 DDSIYINTQMEEN

-331 GTLIVCVGV
+331 GTLIVCLGV
-340 FFGLILGTLVC
+340 FFGLILGTLTC

-357 GFFKASVD
+357 GFFKASVG

>member
-1 MNTPFYIALRYLIA
+1 MNTPFYIALRYIVS

-30 VAMMVAVSS
+30 TAMTIAVMA
-39 MFIIISIFSG
+39 MFIVISIFSG
-49 LEDMNKELMANL
+49 LEELNKELINNI
-61 HADITIKAKGKLL
+61 HADLTIKSKEGKLL
-74 PNPKN
+74 KNP
-79 ITSILKT
+79 
-86 EERIKSFSNVIEEK
+86 EEIISVLEKEPEIKAFSKVIEEK
-100 VYVSY
+100 VYLNY
-105 NGNGEIAHLRGVDS
+105 NENGEIAYLKGVDS
-119 LYTEVNPVNKSV
+119 IYTQINPIQKAI
-131 IYGTYLSF
+131 IYGEYPSF
-139 DYKDEVVME
+139 QYQNEVVVE
-148 GFLNNRLAIP
+148 GLLNNRLGIP
-158 VSEKAH
+158 IGGDDDNTTATIFIPKA
-164 ADPAAIFVPKSGEGL
+164 GEGL
-179 INKEEDIFNKKD
+179 INREEDIFNKEP
-191 IYVVG
+191 IFVTG
-196 IFSQNEQ
+196 IFAENEQ
-203 FNNYIFSPIE
+203 LNNYIIAPIE
-213 LAREILQLPDDAV
+213 LTQRLLNLPKNSA
-226 YQIVVKLKNPNEVD
+226 YQIAIKLNNPEQAD
-240 AVKRSLLEKLEKLEK
+240 AVKRTLLKNLA
-255 EDIIINTQLEEN
+255 DDSIYINTQMEEN

-331 GTLIVCVGV
+331 GALIVCLGV
-340 FFGLILGTLVC
+340 FFGLILGTLTC

-357 GFFKASVD
+357 GFFKASVG

>member
-1 MNTPFYIALRYLIA
+1 M
-15 KKGSQAVSFI
+15 SFI

-30 VAMMVAVSS
+30 TAMTIAVMA
-39 MFIIISIFSG
+39 MFIVISIFSG
-49 LEDMNKELMANL
+49 LEELNKELISNI
-61 HADITIKAKGKLL
+61 HADLTIKSKEGKLL
-74 PNPKN
+74 KNP
-79 ITSILKT
+79 
-86 EERIKSFSNVIEEK
+86 EEIISTLEKEPEIKAFSKIIEEK
-100 VYVSY
+100 VYLNY
-105 NGNGEIAHLRGVDS
+105 NENGEIAYLKGVDS
-119 LYTEVNPVNKSV
+119 VYTQINPIQKSI
-131 IYGTYLSF
+131 IYGEYPSF
-139 DYKDEVVME
+139 QYQNEVIVE
-148 GFLNNRLAIP
+148 GLLNNRLGIP
-158 VSEKAH
+158 IGGDDDNTTATIFIPKA
-164 ADPAAIFVPKSGEGL
+164 GEGL
-179 INKEEDIFNKKD
+179 INKEEDIFNKEP
-191 IYVVG
+191 IFATG
-196 IFSQNEQ
+196 IFAENEQ
-203 FNNYIFSPIE
+203 LNNYIIAPIE
-213 LAREILQLPDDAV
+213 LTQRLLNLPKNSA
-226 YQIVVKLKNPNEVD
+226 YQIAIKLNNPEQAD
-240 AVKRSLLEKLEKLEK
+240 AVKRTLLKNLA
-255 EDIIINTQLEEN
+255 DDSIYINTQMEEN

-331 GTLIVCVGV
+331 GALIVCLGV

-357 GFFKASVD
+357 GFFKASVG
-365 LDLPFPVKITLY
+365 LDLPFPAKITLY